1 MRFQH
6 LIIDLIIFPMRPLLS
21 LLFLLL
27 LSTTITNA
35 QQQATIETF
44 ATYLTGQ
51 FSSQK
56 QSEADTAYYHISL
69 HMTRIWEQRTD
80 GIWLYVEQAMAAR
93 ADKPYRQRVYQ
104 LGQKDKNLFTS
115 EIYTIKNAAAVV
127 GLQSDTAK
135 RSLLTFDQIELKNG
149 CTVWMEYDKGVFTG
163 GTRGEDCFSDLRGA
177 RYATT
182 KIKLTDTVLES
193 WDQGFDATGKQVW
206 GPTTGAYVF
215 VKE

>member
-1 MRFQH
+1 MPLKPLTLA
-6 LIIDLIIFPMRPLLS
+6 LISFAFIITGAFRPVA
-21 LLFLLL
+21 
-27 LSTTITNA
+27 TNP
-35 QQQATIETF
+35 ELEKF
-44 ATYLTGQ
+44 ASHLTGK
-51 FSSQK
+51 FSSKK

-69 HMTRIWEQRTD
+69 HMTRIWEERTD

-135 RSLLTFDQIELKNG
+135 RSLLTFEQIELKNG

-182 KIKLTDTVLES
+182 KIKLKDTVLES
-193 WDQGFDATGKQVW
+193 WDQGFDASGKQVW
-206 GPTTGAYVF
+206 GPTKGAYVF

>member
-1 MRFQH
+1 MPARHLTLTLISLAFILTSAFRPVANNPELENFAAH
-6 LIIDLIIFPMRPLLS
+6 LI
-21 LLFLLL
+21 
-27 LSTTITNA
+27 
-35 QQQATIETF
+35 
-44 ATYLTGQ
+44 GK

-69 HMTRIWEQRTD
+69 HMTRIWEHRTD

-182 KIKLTDTVLES
+182 KIRLTDTLLES
-193 WDQGFDATGKQVW
+193 WDQGFDASGKQVW
-206 GPTTGAYVF
+206 GPEKGPYLF
-215 VKE
+215 VRDGEIIER

>member
-1 MRFQH
+1 MSHKHLTLALISLAFILTGAFRPAANNPELENFAAH
-6 LIIDLIIFPMRPLLS
+6 LI
-21 LLFLLL
+21 
-27 LSTTITNA
+27 
-35 QQQATIETF
+35 
-44 ATYLTGQ
+44 GK
-51 FSSQK
+51 FSSKK
-56 QSEADTAYYHISL
+56 QSEVDTAYYHISL
-69 HMTRIWEQRTD
+69 HMTRIWDERTD